1 MESIKGTEN
10 VVHTMRQEVFRR
22 ASANGLSQESAL
34 IVYEDCLRD
43 LMDMCMDNLD
53 NGPIEYPTDVLITQA
68 FRKYLKL
75 AMHTCWP

>member
-1 MESIKGTEN
+1 MELNKSTEN
-10 VVHTMRQEVFRR
+10 VVHTMRKEVFRR

-43 LMDMCMDNLD
+43 LMDMCMENLD
-53 NGPIEYPTDVLITQA
+53 NGPIEYPTEALITQA

-75 AMHTCWP
+75 AMHTC